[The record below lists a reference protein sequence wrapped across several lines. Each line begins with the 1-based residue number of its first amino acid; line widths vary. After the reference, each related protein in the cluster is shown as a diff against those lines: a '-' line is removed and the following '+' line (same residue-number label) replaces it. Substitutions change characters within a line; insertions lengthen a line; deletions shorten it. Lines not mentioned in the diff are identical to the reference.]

1 MRRRCSSS
9 STRTSSGR
17 TWTQPRRTRSPRV
30 CYGREELEIALAR
43 QAEHGL
49 RAELEETIENGD
61 RVMVVVRIPGV
72 DAHRVKE
79 ADDRSFNVMTVRHG
93 LIVALRDCRDRQEA
107 LAIAGIE

>member
-1 MRRRCSSS
+1 
-9 STRTSSGR
+9 
-17 TWTQPRRTRSPRV
+17 
-30 CYGREELEIALAR
+30 
-43 QAEHGL
+43 
-49 RAELEETIENGD
+49 
-61 RVMVVVRIPGV
+61 MVVVRIPGV